1 MDTLCFLF
9 FILFYNLLVIRIKSV
24 TAYIY
29 LGTFTTCTHTEKE
42 AMVPRKREKKRKSH
56 SPSLLTSST
65 SSDVLYLFWIIAF
78 SPPVSRVG
86 LSIDDFY
93 GTQLNWQV
101 SASLTL
107 HFIPLSRLHW
117 ASTLPLSP
125 PIPLAYVT

>member
-1 MDTLCFLF
+1 MDTLRFLF
-9 FILFYNLLVIRIKSV
+9 FILFYNLLVIRLKSV

-42 AMVPRKREKKRKSH
+42 AMVPRKREKKRKV
-56 SPSLLTSST
+56 SLSV

-78 SPPVSRVG
+78 SPPVSRVD

-107 HFIPLSRLHW
+107 DFIPLSRLHW